1 MNYATN
7 RELLQRV
14 GKDLALATDNNQRL
28 ILAQVHYIHRI
39 VDAMLTEDVDNLPTV
54 YK

>member
-14 GKDLALATDNNQRL
+14 GKDLALASDTNQRT

-39 VDAMLTEDVDNLPTV
+39 VDAMLTESIDTLPTI